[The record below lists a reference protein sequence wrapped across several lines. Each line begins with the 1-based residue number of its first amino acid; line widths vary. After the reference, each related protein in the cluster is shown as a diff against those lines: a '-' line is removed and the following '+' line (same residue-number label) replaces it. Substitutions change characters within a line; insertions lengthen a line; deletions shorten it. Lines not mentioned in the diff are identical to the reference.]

1 LPEPLPEPL
10 SEPVPASSSE
20 PLSQPASARL
30 VALDVDGT
38 LVDLD
43 SRMSAAVRTEVQ
55 RVAAIPH
62 TTVVVATGRELL
74 GVLPIMAELDLPAG
88 EVVCSNGAVTARVTA
103 DPAGGTPTYEIVELV
118 TFDAAPAVT
127 LLREHLPDA
136 LFAVEVLGVGYQ
148 VTGRFPDGE
157 LPGELIPVPV
167 AELTAEPVTRVV
179 VRSPEHTPQ
188 DFLEL
193 TSRIGL
199 HGVSYA
205 VGWTAWLDLAPE
217 GVSKASALEQVRR
230 RLGVQPI
237 ATYAVGDGRNDV
249 EMVQWAAHGAVM
261 ASAPPE
267 VRAIADE
274 ILPDVGADGLLQ
286 LLRRL

>member
-1 LPEPLPEPL
+1 MPDALPG
-10 SEPVPASSSE
+10 SR
-20 PLSQPASARL
+20 RL

-43 SRMSAAVRTEVQ
+43 SRMTVGVREEVR
-55 RVAAIPH
+55 RVAAVEGTSI
-62 TTVVVATGRELL
+62 VVATGRELL
-74 GVLPIMAELDLPAG
+74 GVLPIMAELDLAASD
-88 EVVCSNGAVTARVTA
+88 VVCSNGAVTVRVTV
-103 DPAGGTPTYEIVELV
+103 DDGGGTPAYDIVEVV

-136 LFAVEVLGVGYQ
+136 RFAVEVLGVGYR
-148 VTGRFPDGE
+148 VTGTFPDGE
-157 LPGELIPVPV
+157 LPGQLIPVPIE
-167 AELTAEPVTRVV
+167 ELTAEPVTRVV
-179 VRSPEHTPQ
+179 VRSPEHTPE

-193 TSRIGL
+193 TARIGL

-217 GVSKASALEQVRR
+217 GVTKASALEQVRR
-230 RLGVQPI
+230 RLGVEPA

-249 EMVQWAAHGAVM
+249 EMIQWAAHGAVM

-267 VRAIADE
+267 VLAIADE
-274 ILPDVGADGLLQ
+274 VLPDVEHDGLLT
-286 LLRRL
+286 LLQRL